1 MNIGFIGLGKM
12 GEAMADNLLKSG
24 HQLTVYNRTR
34 KKAERLE
41 KAGARVAS
49 TPAAA
54 AHDVEVVFTMLADDD
69 ALSGVVFG
77 PNGITG
83 ALNPGAAHI
92 SSSTIST
99 ALARRLD
106 HEHSKRK
113 QVLVS
118 APVFGRP
125 DAAAG
130 KKLLVI
136 AAGEGAAVERFRPL
150 FEAIGRQTL
159 FAGSEPWHANA
170 VKICGNFM
178 IAAMLEAFGEAFAV
192 LRKSGVDHHVFLEA
206 MREIFNSPVYA
217 NYGGIIANGTF
228 EPNFGLALGLK
239 DVRLALETAQE
250 AQAPMPFASLL
261 RDQFLSAL
269 ANGQGELDWSS
280 IALVA
285 ARNAGI
291 NLQGVFEKASSKSA

>member
-1 MNIGFIGLGKM
+1 M
-12 GEAMADNLLKSG
+12 GVAMADNLLKAG
-24 HQLTVYNRTR
+24 HKLTVYNRTR
-34 KKAERLE
+34 EKAERLE

-49 TPAAA
+49 TPAGA
-54 AHDVEVVFTMLADDD
+54 AHDAEAVFTMLADDG
-69 ALSGVVFG
+69 AVAEVVFG
-77 PNGITG
+77 DNGIAE
-83 ALNPGAAHI
+83 ALTPGSAHI

-99 ALARRLD
+99 ALARRLAE
-106 HEHSKRK
+106 EHSRRK
-113 QVLVS
+113 QVMVS

-125 DAAAG
+125 DAAEA

-136 AAGEGAAVERFRPL
+136 AAGENATVERFRPL
-150 FEAIGRQTL
+150 FDAIGRQT
-159 FAGSEPWHANA
+159 FVAGGEPWHANA
-170 VKICGNFM
+170 IKICGNFM

-192 LRKSGVDHHVFLEA
+192 LRKSGADHQIFLEA
-206 MREIFNSPVYA
+206 MKALFNSPVYA
-217 NYGGIIANGTF
+217 NYGGIIANGKF

-239 DVRLALETAQE
+239 DIRLALETAQE

-269 ANGQGELDWSS
+269 ANGQGDLDWSS

-291 NLQGVFEKASSKSA
+291 NLQQLFEQASSKSA